1 MWTCKEAHVFSEHA
15 VPALVIVPAVPM
27 ADCSSSTSGSSWQYQ
42 WQWLSSGSG
51 WQYQWQWL
59 AVPVAVVGS
68 TSGSGWQYQWQWLA
82 VPVAVVGSS
91 STRGS
96 VVSSHDSDNTVSA
109 FESSNTQC
117 VQMEFMHV
125 VEMLTCDCLYRQ
137 HMVHG
142 MHLDA
147 CPKT

>member
-27 ADCSSSTSGSSWQYQ
+27 AVIVPAVPVAVVGSTN
-42 WQWLSSGSG
+42 GSG
-51 WQYQWQWL
+51 C
-59 AVPVAVVGS
+59 PVAVVGS